1 MWTITAQHE
10 GNRAALNISAQHGF
24 LCAFKWGYFSNFAFG
39 LYESIFEYII
49 RTLIVLLRN
58 FLQQNWLKSR
68 KRISSHGWRQDFIS
82 YQRVVNRFYLLKVF
96 ESQYHLPR
104 PRSVENVTLT
114 FAKEE
119 LMQYLRSVTLGP
131 LHFHRHWDWH
141 CTKWSIHVLCHK
153 NLKLHKSHVRST

>member
-49 RTLIVLLRN
+49 RTLIILLQN

-82 YQRVVNRFYLLKVF
+82 VLWTGFTPQGIWVSVSPAKTQIRRERNLDICERGIDAVF
-96 ESQYHLPR
+96 TISNIGSFAFPQTLRLTLYKMIYTCFMSQ
-104 PRSVENVTLT
+104 
-114 FAKEE
+114 
-119 LMQYLRSVTLGP
+119 
-131 LHFHRHWDWH
+131 
-141 CTKWSIHVLCHK
+141 
-153 NLKLHKSHVRST
+153 KLETT

>member
-24 LCAFKWGYFSNFAFG
+24 LCAFKWGYFSNFTFG

-49 RTLIVLLRN
+49 RTLIVLLQN

-82 YQRVVNRFYLLKVF
+82 VLWTGFTPQGIWV
-96 ESQYHLPR
+96 
-104 PRSVENVTLT
+104 SVSPAKTQIRRERNLDICE
-114 FAKEE
+114 KEE

-141 CTKWSIHVLCHK
+141 CTKWSIHVLCH
-153 NLKLHKSHVRST
+153 